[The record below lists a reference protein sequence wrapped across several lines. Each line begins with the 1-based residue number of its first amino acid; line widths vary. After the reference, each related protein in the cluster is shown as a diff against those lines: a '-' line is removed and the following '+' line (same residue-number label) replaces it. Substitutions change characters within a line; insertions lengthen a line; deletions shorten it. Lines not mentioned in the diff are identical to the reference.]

1 MSERLRLDYN
11 APGKWP
17 KVIRRM
23 ISAQSAYYRLI
34 GICHQLDRISDSSQL
49 RGDFLAVGV
58 EHSIIS
64 YCSIFNSDDPSKHG
78 IGRFSVGE
86 VFLDNDTRSY
96 HRGLVLIRDKLIAH
110 LTDFDGEVEVSTYE
124 DDRRLFISQSFQ
136 IGRVSNHIQP
146 GNDQWLR
153 FTNHI
158 TSTRDYFKR
167 TSNDLQKSIEVFLAN
182 QHKSYFDGLSKMQQS
197 SGWLREDTFD
207 ELRTSPELQDV
218 ENLDENGRA
227 KIEEIMKRA
236 LLNAKSFNQS

>member
-1 MSERLRLDYN
+1 MMGEWLRLDYN

-23 ISAQSAYYRLI
+23 ISAQSAYYRI
-34 GICHQLDRISDSSQL
+34 VGICHQLDRLSDSSQL
-49 RGDFLAVGV
+49 RGDFLAIGV

-64 YCSIFNSDDPSKHG
+64 YCSIFNSANPSEHG
-78 IGRFSVGE
+78 IGRFSPDE
-86 VFLDNDTRSY
+86 VFLDDDSRSY
-96 HRGLVLIRDKLIAH
+96 HIGLVLIRNKLIAH

-124 DDRRLFISQSFQ
+124 DDRRIFLSQSFQ

-146 GNDQWLR
+146 GKDKWLR
-153 FTNHI
+153 FTSHI
-158 TSTRDYFKR
+158 IFTRDYFKR

-182 QHKSYFDGLSKMQQS
+182 QHKSFFDGLSKIQQS
-197 SGWLREDTFD
+197 SGWLTEDVFD

-218 ENLDENGRA
+218 ENLDETGRA

-236 LLNAKSFNQS
+236 LLNAKQP